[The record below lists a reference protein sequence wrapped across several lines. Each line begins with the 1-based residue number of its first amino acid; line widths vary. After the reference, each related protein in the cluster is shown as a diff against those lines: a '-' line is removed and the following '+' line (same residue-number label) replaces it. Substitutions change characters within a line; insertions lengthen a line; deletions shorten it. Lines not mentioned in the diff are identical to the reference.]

1 MKTPREAFV
10 AAVLVLTPAAA
21 QLAASP
27 QHSSTPPGTAYPRAD
42 AGERDRALAAGR
54 KLFNQRCARCHGERG
69 DKPLSSG
76 LPLSQRKLTPEHLA
90 RSVNGRL
97 QNSTE
102 EQRRAVQLYIKS
114 FLNWESQGRSS
125 N

>member
-1 MKTPREAFV
+1 MKTPREVFV
-10 AAVLVLTPAAA
+10 AAVLILTSAAA
-21 QLAASP
+21 QPAASP
-27 QHSSTPPGTAYPRAD
+27 QNSPTPPGTAYPRAD
-42 AGERDRALAAGR
+42 AGERGRALAAGR
-54 KLFNQRCARCHGERG
+54 KLFFQRCARCHGKRG
-69 DKPLSSG
+69 EKPLSSG

-114 FLNWESQGRSS
+114 FLNQESEGRSS